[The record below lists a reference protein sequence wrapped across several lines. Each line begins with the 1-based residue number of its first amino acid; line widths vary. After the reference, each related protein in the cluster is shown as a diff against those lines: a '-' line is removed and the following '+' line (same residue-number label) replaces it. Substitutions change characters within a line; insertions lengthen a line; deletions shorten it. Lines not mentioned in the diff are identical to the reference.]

1 MEKNDFFHY
10 IYKQTL
16 KLIKMKNLTLN
27 MVAVVAVARPVGRP
41 AGRGRTMFKVND
53 I

>member
-10 IYKQTL
+10 IYKQII
-16 KLIKMKNLTLN
+16 KLNKMNTNTKN
-27 MVAVVAVARPVGRP
+27 MVAVAVARPVGRP
-41 AGRGRTMFKVND
+41 AGRGKLCFRVSVN